1 MNKKSYD
8 DRVYFVNGNDRCLV
22 KARKHK
28 DIDDRKAYIIGT
40 GLAAL
45 SAVGFLVKYAHMKA
59 ENITIRDAGW

>member
-8 DRVYFVNGNDRCLV
+8 DRVYFINGNDRCLV

-28 DIDDRKAYIIGT
+28 DIDDRKAYIIGRT
-40 GLAAL
+40 L
-45 SAVGFLVKYAHMKA
+45 SAGGFLVKYAHMKA